1 MEGKT
6 TLAKIKEKYPFEN
19 TDLANL
25 AEVNLLVIE
34 RMLEGKPVAHWQAVE
49 VLKALSLVTKL
60 TLIRKF
66 DVENERSRKQQRS
79 R

>member
-49 VLKALSLVTKL
+49 VLKALSLVTKEDYHL
-60 TLIRKF
+60 DT
-66 DVENERSRKQQRS
+66 VEVVWHPET
-79 R
+79 

>member
-1 MEGKT
+1 MKGKT

-49 VLKALSLVTKL
+49 VLKALSLVTKEDYHL
-60 TLIRKF
+60 DT
-66 DVENERSRKQQRS
+66 VEVVWHPET
-79 R
+79 